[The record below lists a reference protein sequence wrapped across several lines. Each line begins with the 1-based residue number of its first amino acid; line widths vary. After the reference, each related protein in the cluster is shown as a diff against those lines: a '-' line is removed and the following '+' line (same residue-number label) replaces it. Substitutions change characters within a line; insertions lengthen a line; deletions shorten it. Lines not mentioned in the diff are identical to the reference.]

1 MFDSLPLTTPQKIG
15 VVLYGFLAGAATA
28 VATSF
33 AGCTL
38 GIAVVVFARYTKLL
52 SLGEYQPWL
61 PLAGAEYGFV
71 IGVVIGLIVWCRF
84 CFKRLQ

>member
-28 VATSF
+28 VATSL
-33 AGCTL
+33 AGCML
-38 GIAVVVFARYTKLL
+38 GIAVVVFARYTRL

-61 PLAGAEYGFV
+61 PLAGAEYGFF
-71 IGVVIGLIVWCRF
+71 IGIVIGLIVWRRVC
-84 CFKRLQ
+84 KNRLR